1 MILEKEQQ
9 VYDVLNELQIAYIK
23 TSHEPAATM
32 EACLALEAIIQ
43 AKICKNLFLCNRQK
57 TNFYLLLMPGDKPFK
72 TKDIS
77 KQINSARLSF
87 GSDEDL
93 LELLNLTPG
102 SCTIFGLL
110 FDKQHKVQLLIDK
123 DVLKE
128 ERFGC
133 HPCINTSSL
142 RLKVTD
148 VFETFLQAVGH
159 EYTTVKLVGEE

>member
-9 VYDVLNELQIAYIK
+9 VYDVLNELQIAYIQ

-43 AKICKNLFLCNRQK
+43 TKICKNLFLCNRQK

-110 FDKQHKVQLLIDK
+110 YDKQHKVQLLIDK

-133 HPCINTSSL
+133 HPCINTSTIGINTNDL
-142 RLKVTD
+142 VNKIIPYLGHNFIEVT
-148 VFETFLQAVGH
+148 L
-159 EYTTVKLVGEE
+159 

>member
-9 VYDVLNELQIAYIK
+9 VYDVLDELQIAYIR

-133 HPCINTSSL
+133 HPCINTSTIGLYTSDL
-142 RLKVTD
+142 VNKIIPYLGHNFIEVT
-148 VFETFLQAVGH
+148 L
-159 EYTTVKLVGEE
+159 

>member
-1 MILEKEQQ
+1 MSLENKSK
-9 VYDVLNELQIAYIK
+9 VYSLLDELKIAY
-23 TSHEPAATM
+23 TSYDHEPAFTM
-32 EACLALEAIIQ
+32 DICKQIEKVI
-43 AKICKNLFLCNRQK
+43 KTPICKNLFLCNRQK

-93 LELLNLTPG
+93 LKLLNLTPG

-133 HPCINTSSL
+133 HPCINTSTIGL
-142 RLKVTD
+142 DTNDLVNKIIPYLGHNFIEVT
-148 VFETFLQAVGH
+148 L
-159 EYTTVKLVGEE
+159 

>member
-9 VYDVLNELQIAYIK
+9 VYDVLDELQIAYIR

-57 TNFYLLLMPGDKPFK
+57 TNFDLLLMPGDKPFK

-133 HPCINTSSL
+133 HPCINTSTIGL
-142 RLKVTD
+142 YTNDLVNKIIPYLGHNFIEVT
-148 VFETFLQAVGH
+148 L
-159 EYTTVKLVGEE
+159 

>member
-9 VYDVLNELQIAYIK
+9 VYDVLDELQIAYIK

-133 HPCINTSSL
+133 HPCINTSTIGL
-142 RLKVTD
+142 YTNDLVNKIIPYLGHNFIEVT
-148 VFETFLQAVGH
+148 L
-159 EYTTVKLVGEE
+159 

>member
-9 VYDVLNELQIAYIK
+9 VYDVLDELQIAYIK

-32 EACLALEAIIQ
+32 EACLALEAVIQ

-110 FDKQHKVQLLIDK
+110 FDKQHTVQLLIDK

-133 HPCINTSSL
+133 HPCINTSTIGL
-142 RLKVTD
+142 YTNDLVNKIIPYLGHNFIEVT
-148 VFETFLQAVGH
+148 L
-159 EYTTVKLVGEE
+159 

>member
-1 MILEKEQQ
+1 MILEKEQK
-9 VYDVLNELQIAYIK
+9 VYDVLKELDIPYIQ

-32 EACLALEAIIQ
+32 EACLALEEQIQ

-87 GSDEDL
+87 AGDEDL

-110 FDKQHKVQLLIDK
+110 FDLSNKVQLIIDE

-133 HPCINTSSL
+133 HPCINTSTIGFNTDDL
-142 RLKVTD
+142 LNKIIPYLNHDFIKVI
-148 VFETFLQAVGH
+148 L
-159 EYTTVKLVGEE
+159 

>member
-9 VYDVLNELQIAYIK
+9 VYDVLDELQIAYIK

-93 LELLNLTPG
+93 L
-102 SCTIFGLL
+102 
-110 FDKQHKVQLLIDK
+110 
-123 DVLKE
+123 
-128 ERFGC
+128 
-133 HPCINTSSL
+133 
-142 RLKVTD
+142 
-148 VFETFLQAVGH
+148 
-159 EYTTVKLVGEE
+159 KL

>member
-9 VYDVLNELQIAYIK
+9 VYDVLDELQIAYIR

-133 HPCINTSSL
+133 HPCINTSTIGL
-142 RLKVTD
+142 YTNDLVNKIIPYLGHNFIEVT
-148 VFETFLQAVGH
+148 L
-159 EYTTVKLVGEE
+159 